1 MHPMRGDVAH
11 IAWRD
16 RDARAP
22 PRADSGHSALLLLDS
37 APGAKLYEFYGGH
50 ATSTGPLAQVAPT
63 PTPQARAPTG
73 TSSEDP
79 CSGRATVYCLDR
91 DTRM

>member
-1 MHPMRGDVAH
+1 M
-11 IAWRD
+11 
-16 RDARAP
+16 
-22 PRADSGHSALLLLDS
+22 LLLDS
-37 APGAKLYEFYGGH
+37 APGAKLYEFYGGQ
-50 ATSTGPLAQVAPT
+50 ATSARPSSQVPPT
-63 PTPQARAPTG
+63 PTPRPRAPTG